1 MVLSRQG
8 RHLTRGVPSPVT
20 PSSPM
25 KSTSHG
31 KIRLAFPALS
41 AYTAEWVRSRKAPAL
56 LRPFRQCLSL
66 LLVMPSLI
74 APVRSAGAAQ
84 ATEDSV
90 TAVRNLG
97 TPAESHCKLE
107 LVRELTLGVE
117 NTPENQVFASILSY
131 GVSNSGTIY
140 ILDSIDRAISAFA
153 ETGEFVQRFGR
164 RGKGP
169 GEFESPSRLYLIRD
183 TVFVYDRDLGRIVRF
198 TPNGKH
204 IDTRVLPEYSTRAIP
219 FLAGGKNGHLYVTG
233 HVLDGRYGGAAIHV
247 LDRELHIIRTFG
259 QHPEVPDDD
268 SAPYLATGSVAVDSS
283 GSVWFAPLSSY
294 EIRRY
299 SGSGE
304 LEALVTRENDFD
316 FHPRPYVV
324 RRELP
329 GGNRA
334 TVGFDTNRAFLIRMH
349 IDAAQ
354 RLWVFVRDNP
364 RDQMVVDLFSPAGKY
379 LQRHSFPLRNAPSN
393 LDSQGRFYSITT
405 ELGFPQLIR
414 YGARVTSIKRG
425 MKCSDVL

>member
-1 MVLSRQG
+1 M
-8 RHLTRGVPSPVT
+8 
-20 PSSPM
+20 SSP
-25 KSTSHG
+25 
-31 KIRLAFPALS
+31 
-41 AYTAEWVRSRKAPAL
+41 
-56 LRPFRQCLSL
+56 RPFRQGLSL
-66 LLVMPSLI
+66 LFVLLI
-74 APVRSAGAAQ
+74 LTALVRSASAVQ
-84 ATEDSV
+84 AVEDSV
-90 TAVRNLG
+90 TVVRNPG

-131 GVSNSGTIY
+131 GISNSGTIY
-140 ILDSIDRAISAFA
+140 ILDSIDRSISAFA
-153 ETGEFVQRFGR
+153 ETGEFVERFGR

-169 GEFESPSRLYLIRD
+169 GEFESPSRLYVIRD
-183 TVFVYDRDLGRIVRF
+183 TVFVYDPGLGRIVRF
-198 TPNGKH
+198 TPDGKH
-204 IDTRVLPEYSTRAIP
+204 IDTHLLADYSTRAIP
-219 FLAGGKNGHLYVTG
+219 FLAGGEKGDLYLTG
-233 HVLDGRYGGAAIHV
+233 RAVDARYGDAAIHV
-247 LDRELHIIRTFG
+247 LDPELHIIHAFG
-259 QHPEVPDDD
+259 EHPEVPDDD

-283 GSVWFAPLSSY
+283 GRVWFAPLSSY

-299 SGSGE
+299 SRSGE
-304 LEALVTRENDFD
+304 LEAIVTRENNFD

-324 RRELP
+324 RRDLP
-329 GGNRA
+329 GANGA

-354 RLWVFVRDNP
+354 RLWVFFRDNP